1 MKPSKLILN
10 ATIAALLALW
20 TFGSQTVTAGD
31 FVPYKSKGVAG
42 LIDFPDL
49 LPIACNPAAV
59 EEALDGQTFDALDA
73 GTATHLGK
81 YASTMEMSATPIFVS
96 VEVDPENYPGFF
108 LDCLVA
114 LSFHGPTIIEAS
126 NGDTVHSFLIVT
138 LNLVTNEIGG
148 SYTVLGGSG
157 RWEGAT
163 GEGAVVG
170 QLNEDGSFS
179 YETNGDI
186 SRPISRN

>member
-10 ATIAALLALW
+10 ATIAALLAVW
-20 TFGSQTVTAGD
+20 TIGSQTVTAGD

-49 LPIACNPAAV
+49 LTIACDSAAV
-59 EEALDGQTFDALDA
+59 VDALDGKTFDALDA

-81 YASTMEMSATPIFVS
+81 YASTMELSATPIFAS
-96 VEVDPENYPGFF
+96 VEVFPGFF

-114 LSFHGPTIIEAS
+114 LSFNGPTVIEAA
-126 NGDTVHSFLIVT
+126 NGDTVNSFLIVT
-138 LNLVTNEIGG
+138 LNLVTNEIDG

-186 SRPISRN
+186 SRPIPRK

>member
-1 MKPSKLILN
+1 MKPSKLMMN
-10 ATIAALLALW
+10 ATIIALLAVL
-20 TFGSQTVTAGD
+20 TFGSQTVSAGD

-49 LPIACNPAAV
+49 LPIACNPAAI

-81 YASTMEMSATPIFVS
+81 YASTMELSATPIFAN
-96 VEVDPENYPGFF
+96 VEVFPGFF
-108 LDCLVA
+108 LNCLVA

-186 SRPISRN
+186 SRPTSRK

>member
-1 MKPSKLILN
+1 MKPSKFILN
-10 ATIAALLALW
+10 ATIITLLAVL
-20 TFGSQTVTAGD
+20 TFGSQTVSAGD

-42 LIDFPDL
+42 LIGFPDL
-49 LPIACNPAAV
+49 EAIACNRAAV
-59 EEALDGQTFDALDA
+59 ESALDGQTFDALDA

-81 YASTMEMSATPIFVS
+81 YASTMSMSATPIFAS
-96 VEVDPENYPGFF
+96 VEVFPGFF

-114 LSFHGPTIIEAS
+114 LSFHGPTTIEAS
-126 NGDTVHSFLIVT
+126 NGDTVNSFLIVT

-157 RWEGAT
+157 RWDGAE
-163 GEGAVVG
+163 GEGTVVG
-170 QLNEDGSFS
+170 KLNEDGSFS
-179 YETNGDI
+179 YKTNGNI